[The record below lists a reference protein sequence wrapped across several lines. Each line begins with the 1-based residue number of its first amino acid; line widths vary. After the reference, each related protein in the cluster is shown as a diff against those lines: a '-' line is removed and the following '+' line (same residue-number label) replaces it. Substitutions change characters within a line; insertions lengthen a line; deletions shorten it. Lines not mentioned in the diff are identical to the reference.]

1 MPEKVV
7 KMRSTEELRAV
18 TVCVVLRK
26 FRLGEKFN
34 GSVSQNTRGT
44 FKSHLLF
51 DSSYF
56 QTFLSLFLFLVSVCS
71 VAVRKS
77 QQVRSCPGSVG
88 CSSGSSCCPFPLL
101 RHLQEGLSCSKMWL
115 EEGRGMEK
123 CFGRMSKT
131 LETLINSHFSLFA
144 AFLLERQKEGREC
157 DSWQMG
163 CEDLNGKMG
172 TVRSKLFP
180 SFSIMPF
187 WMETSAAWSNLGVS

>member
-1 MPEKVV
+1 MGVYLETP
-7 KMRSTEELRAV
+7 EELSNHR
-18 TVCVVLRK
+18 
-26 FRLGEKFN
+26 F
-34 GSVSQNTRGT
+34 
-44 FKSHLLF
+44 
-51 DSSYF
+51 
-56 QTFLSLFLFLVSVCS
+56 FLFSNPSFCFLFPVGVCS
-71 VAVRKS
+71 VAVGKS
-77 QQVRSCPGSVG
+77 QQVRSCPGQCGVLPWEG
-88 CSSGSSCCPFPLL
+88 LLPLL
-101 RHLQEGLSCSKMWL
+101 LLRPLQEGLSCSKMCL
-115 EEGRGMEK
+115 EEGRGMKK

-187 WMETSAAWSNLGVS
+187 QMETSAAWSNLAVCFITPV